1 MSEIC
6 PRCGSSRIKDGV
18 CLRCGAVLSEPH
30 PVAER
35 SAGAAPGPGS
45 GSAATSD
52 GAARPAG
59 FWIRFLAS
67 LLDSLVLVGVAALAG
82 TLGALVGGHGV
93 GALRLGVVGGVFN
106 FLFHA
111 AYYIVLHGA
120 TGQTVGKLIVGVR
133 VVASEG
139 DRVSYAVAFIRWLG
153 YFLSSITLFIGYL
166 LAGVRADKRALHD
179 LIAGTR
185 VVYVK

>member
-1 MSEIC
+1 M
-6 PRCGSSRIKDGV
+6 
-18 CLRCGAVLSEPH
+18 
-30 PVAER
+30 
-35 SAGAAPGPGS
+35 
-45 GSAATSD
+45 
-52 GAARPAG
+52 ARPAG

-82 TLGALVGGHGV
+82 ILGALLGGQSVGS
-93 GALRLGVVGGVFN
+93 LRLGVVGGLFN

-111 AYYIVLHGA
+111 AYYTVLHAA

-133 VVASEG
+133 VMASEG
-139 DRVSYAVAFIRWLG
+139 PRVPYAVAFIRWLG
-153 YFLSSITLFIGYL
+153 YFLSSITLMIGYI

-185 VVYVK
+185 VVYVR